1 MELAEKLKYHRMKQG
16 LSQENVAELLNLSRQ
31 AISKWENGHTAPDI
45 DNLVLL
51 SNIYKVSIDELL
63 QENQQLQEAIQENNK
78 DLATIVKEE
87 KKLSTMKKKL
97 PTGPLES
104 GFFLLLLAIISTV
117 IFPMGFLLIPFVLWQ
132 NNRSNFFYKFIYVVC
147 IFSILLNLHTTYA
160 HLSALFNWGITTVE
174 QIE

>member
-1 MELAEKLKYHRMKQG
+1 MELAEKLKYHRKKQG
-16 LSQENVAELLNLSRQ
+16 LSQEKVAELLNLSRQ

-51 SNIYKVSIDELL
+51 SNVYKVSIDELL

-78 DLATIVKEE
+78 ELASIIKEE
-87 KKLSTMKKKL
+87 KKLPPLNHK
-97 PTGPLES
+97 PTVGSLES
-104 GFFLLLLAIISTV
+104 GLLLLLLAIISTV
-117 IFPMGFLLIPFVLWQ
+117 IFPMGLLLIPFVIWK
-132 NNRSNFFYKFIYVVC
+132 NNRSNLFYRFIYVVC
-147 IFSILLNLHTTYA
+147 IFAILLNIHTTYA